1 MNRWELLNRIAARI
15 GARAYLEIGV
25 QRGDVFSRVE
35 VDRKVGVDP
44 DPRSAAT
51 IHLPSDAYF
60 DRLDAESPSERFDL
74 VFVDGLHH
82 REQVVRDVRNSIRYL
97 STGGVIVVHDCD
109 PPSEA
114 AGSRAM
120 CSGVWCGDVWKG
132 WIDLRRELDREMF
145 VVDTDLGCG
154 VILEGDPR
162 PLPDI
167 DDPTW
172 TEFAEHR
179 LYWLRLK
186 SVAYA
191 QARIDRLFHLEAT
204 DA

>member
-1 MNRWELLNRIAARI
+1 MTRWELLNRIAARI

-35 VDRKVGVDP
+35 VERKVGVDP

-97 STGGVIVVHDCD
+97 STGGVTVVHDCD

-114 AGSRAM
+114 AGGRAM

-132 WIDLRRELDREMF
+132 WIDLRRELDRETF

-154 VILEGDPR
+154 VILEGDPA
-162 PLPDI
+162 PPNGES
-167 DDPTW
+167 DPTW
-172 TEFAEHR
+172 SEFAANRSE
-179 LYWLRLK
+179 WLRLV
-186 SVAYA
+186 SVDDALD
-191 QARIDRLFHLEAT
+191 RIGRLSFVGGS